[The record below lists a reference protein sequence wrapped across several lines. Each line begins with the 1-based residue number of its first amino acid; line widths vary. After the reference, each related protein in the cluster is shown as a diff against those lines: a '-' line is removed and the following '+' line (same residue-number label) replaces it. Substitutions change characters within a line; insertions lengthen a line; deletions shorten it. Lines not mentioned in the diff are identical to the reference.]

1 VKENGSVQEN
11 ASVQEDGLQQQEG
24 TAQQEDGLQ
33 QQEGT
38 AQQEDG
44 LQQDAQSKPLSGG
57 RRIEVLVPMRWGDM
71 DAYGHINNVQIV
83 RMLEEARIAAFGPP
97 RGAGL
102 PGIEPHV
109 SLFNDVPEGTMA
121 LVVDHRIRYV
131 RTLEYRNVPAVVQV
145 WIGAVKGASFD
156 IHYLVQDPVTR
167 EDCVKASSHLAFVHE
182 ATGRV
187 QRLTP
192 EQKERLA
199 PFTA

>member
-1 VKENGSVQEN
+1 LQVDAEREDAAQE
-11 ASVQEDGLQQQEG
+11 AS
-24 TAQQEDGLQ
+24 
-33 QQEGT
+33 
-38 AQQEDG
+38 
-44 LQQDAQSKPLSGG
+44 
-57 RRIEVLVPMRWGDM
+57 RIEVLVPMRWGDM

-102 PGIEPHV
+102 PGVEPHV

-121 LVVDHRIRYV
+121 LVVDHKIRYV

-156 IHYLVQDPVTR
+156 IHYLLQDPVTR
-167 EDCVKASSHLAFVHE
+167 EDCVKASSHLAFVDE
-182 ATGRV
+182 KTGRV

-192 EQKERLA
+192 EQKERMA
-199 PFTA
+199 PFTF

>member
-1 VKENGSVQEN
+1 MEMQSMEMQGAEFQDTGTQGTEMQET
-11 ASVQEDGLQQQEG
+11 G
-24 TAQQEDGLQ
+24 TAEAGEQVE
-33 QQEGT
+33 
-38 AQQEDG
+38 
-44 LQQDAQSKPLSGG
+44 P
-57 RRIEVLVPMRWGDM
+57 RRIEVLVPMRWSDM

-83 RMLEEARIAAFGPP
+83 RMLEEARIGAFGPP

-102 PGIEPHV
+102 PGIEPEV
-109 SLFNDVPEGTMA
+109 SLFNDVPEGTLA

-145 WIGAVKGASFD
+145 WIGAMKGASFD

-167 EDCVKASSHLAFVHE
+167 EDCVRASSHLAFVDE

-187 QRLTP
+187 LRLTP

-199 PFTA
+199 PFAV